1 MFLIFQAFGRVLSN
15 VKELPFQAPMKTAN
29 FAYFYGMKTHLG
41 MSDME
46 AKQVLSKSVS
56 LLL

>member
-1 MFLIFQAFGRVLSN
+1 MS
-15 VKELPFQAPMKTAN
+15 KK
-29 FAYFYGMKTHLG
+29 FYGMKTHLG

-46 AKQVLSKSVS
+46 AKQVLRKTIIIS